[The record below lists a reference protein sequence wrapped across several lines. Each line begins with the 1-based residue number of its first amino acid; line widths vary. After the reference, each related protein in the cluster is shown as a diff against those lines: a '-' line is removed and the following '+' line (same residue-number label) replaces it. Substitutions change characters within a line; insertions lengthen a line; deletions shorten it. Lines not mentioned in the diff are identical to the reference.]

1 MELVHKNLVLPNNGK
16 KLLLHTCCAPC
27 SGSII
32 LSIQASGIDFT
43 IFFYNPNIHPKKEYE
58 IRKDENIRFA
68 EKTFVMGRRF
78 RLLPALRVTPYLRR
92 MPVSTVMRGKTLL
105 RRGFK
110 VV

>member
-68 EKTFVMGRRF
+68 EKYGVPIVDAEYDTDNWYARAKGWR
-78 RLLPALRVTPYLRR
+78 
-92 MPVSTVMRGKTLL
+92 
-105 RRGFK
+105 
-110 VV
+110 